1 MAAGTLKV
9 EIVSPNGSVFKGQ
22 ARGVK
27 APGVQGSFEV
37 LYDHAPMLAAFDIG
51 VLQVTSDTGGKIEFA
66 TSGGFLEVVNNHV
79 TVLAETAEPANDID
93 VDRAKEAEQRALEAL
108 QHSDPEERAALERKL
123 ERARN
128 RARLAM
134 GQVGSR

>member
-1 MAAGTLKV
+1 MC
-9 EIVSPNGSVFKGQ
+9 
-22 ARGVK
+22 RG
-27 APGVQGSFEV
+27 PFEV